1 MVPRYTRPEMAA
13 IWAPENRYRIWFE
26 IEALAAEGMALVGAI
41 PEEAAR
47 TIRERGTPMLAAM
60 GPADVERIDEIE
72 RETRHDVIAF
82 LTWLADGV
90 GPDSRF
96 VHLGMTSSDVL
107 DTCLAVQLTQAT
119 DLLIA
124 DVDAVLAA
132 LKDQAFAHKHT
143 LTIGRSHGIHA
154 EPTSFGLKLAG
165 HYAEFARNRARLVTA
180 RAEIATCAISGAV
193 GTYAHLDT
201 RVEDYVAAKLGLAAE
216 PVSTQVIPRD
226 RHAAW
231 FSALGVVASGIE
243 RLSTEVRHLQRSE
256 VREAEEFFHAGQ
268 KGSSA
273 MPHKRNPVLSENLT
287 GLARIVRAAVVPALE
302 NVALWHERDISHS
315 SVERV
320 FAPDASLAL
329 DFALVRLAGMMAK
342 LVVHPERMAA
352 NLESLGGVVH
362 SGEVLLALA
371 RAGILREDAYRI
383 VQRNAMET
391 WTKLGTP
398 EGRSFRENLDA
409 DPEVAGRVPSAVLDA
424 AMDARSHLRALDALY
439 VRVFS
444 ESGPTAGE

>member
-41 PEEAAR
+41 PEAAAR

-60 GPADVERIDEIE
+60 GSADVARIDEIE

-82 LTWLADGV
+82 LTWLAEGV

-107 DTCLAVQLTQAT
+107 DTALAVQMTQAT

-231 FSALGVVASGIE
+231 FSALAVVASGIE

-302 NVALWHERDISHS
+302 NVTLWHERDISHS

-409 DPEVAGRVPSAVLDA
+409 DPEVAGRVPAAVLDA
-424 AMDARSHLRALDALY
+424 AMDARTHLRSVDALY
-439 VRVFS
+439 ARVF
-444 ESGPTAGE
+444 GE